1 LANQAYV
8 LPMIQELETRVAE
21 IRRVVQA
28 GDGEALERILA
39 AAQSCRKRLVK
50 E

>member
-1 LANQAYV
+1 
-8 LPMIQELETRVAE
+8 MIQELETRVAE
-21 IRRVVQA
+21 IRCAVKA

-39 AAQSCRKRLVK
+39 TGQSCRKRLVK